1 MTLTLLANHWPPLAT
16 ALFLGPWIV
25 LTVLFVLRHRRA
37 KPQRVNSLPRRDC
50 PIIEPGRR

>member
-25 LTVLFVLRHRRA
+25 LTVLFVLR
-37 KPQRVNSLPRRDC
+37 DC